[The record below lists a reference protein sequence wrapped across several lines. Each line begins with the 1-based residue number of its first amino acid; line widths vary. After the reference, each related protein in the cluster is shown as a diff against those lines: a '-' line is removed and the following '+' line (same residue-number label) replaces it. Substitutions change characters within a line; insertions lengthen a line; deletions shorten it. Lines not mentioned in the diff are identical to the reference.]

1 MQHHTETQLLPYS
14 FGFEAN
20 DQFVQ
25 GTSYIHKSTRQVGV
39 CGTLPSGE
47 EYIDLQD
54 LANKTKWTDDQMKSF
69 IDKLQIL
76 FNKQQNGQ

>member
-1 MQHHTETQLLPYS
+1 MQHHTETRLLPYS

-20 DQFVQ
+20 GVFVQ
-25 GTSYIHKSTRQVGV
+25 GSSYIHKLTRQVGV

-54 LANKTKWTDDQMKSF
+54 LVNKTKWTDAQMKIF
-69 IDKLQIL
+69 IDKLQTL